1 MAGALPGFAEGSA
14 GGPLAFGDWGTSHL
28 RLWLCDGD
36 AVLDSRTGPGL
47 APINAAGQR
56 AADVFVEEIA
66 PWRRAHGAFEVLLC
80 GMIGSN
86 IGWTDAGYVA
96 CPAVPHDLAAAAKT
110 VIASDGSPC
119 AIVPG
124 LACTGLLG
132 GPDVM
137 RGEETQIV
145 GALALMPSLASGR
158 HLLCLPGTH
167 SKWAIVED
175 GAIVAFQTALTGE
188 LFAVLQAHSILLART
203 AVPADDQ
210 GFMDG
215 AARVRDAGPAQL
227 LQLLFETRSRQL
239 RLGMAADQATGFLS
253 GLLVGAEIAA
263 MAGLLGPVFGPVVL
277 VGAPALTALYGRA
290 LHAFGHHA
298 SEIDGAQAVRA
309 GLARLHRAIGS
320 LS

>member
-1 MAGALPGFAEGSA
+1 MANALPSV
-14 GGPLAFGDWGTSHL
+14 GGLLVLGDWGTSHL

-36 AVLDSRTGPGL
+36 TVLDSRTGPGL
-47 APINAAGQR
+47 APLNAAGQR
-56 AADVFVEEIA
+56 AAEVFVTEIA
-66 PWRRAHGAFEVLLC
+66 PWQRAHGALHVLLS

-86 IGWTDAGYVA
+86 IGWADAGYVA
-96 CPAVPHDLAAAAKT
+96 CPAAPQDLADA
-110 VIASDGSPC
+110 VIDVTASDGSQSL
-119 AIVPG
+119 IVPG

-145 GALALMPSLASGR
+145 GALALLPRLSTGR

-175 GAIVAFQTALTGE
+175 GATIVFQTALTGE

-203 AVPADDQ
+203 VMPASEAGFDQ
-210 GFMDG
+210 GV
-215 AARVRDAGPAQL
+215 ARVRDAGPEHV

-239 RLGMAADQATGFLS
+239 RLGMTPTHATGFLS

-263 MAGLLGPVFGPVVL
+263 MAGLAGAVSGSVVL
-277 VGAPALTALYGRA
+277 VGAPPLTALYARA
-290 LHAFGHHA
+290 LAAFGHEA
-298 SEIDGAQAVRA
+298 STVDGEQAART
-309 GLARLHRAIGS
+309 GLQRLHNLRSHGS
-320 LS
+320 